1 MEIREKRVFPGE
13 KVPFRLPK
21 TAETVQK
28 NVEYMLDFSPG
39 SDHISQTSESGTEAG
54 SDKNTA
60 QNEESQKVSM
70 AFVTDEGAL
79 IVEDGDVI
87 DIHNEDFCRFPP

>member
-1 MEIREKRVFPGE
+1 MI
-13 KVPFRLPK
+13 
-21 TAETVQK
+21 
-28 NVEYMLDFSPG
+28 FSPG

>member
-21 TAETVQK
+21 TAETVPK

-54 SDKNTA
+54 SDKIQHKMRNL
-60 QNEESQKVSM
+60 K
-70 AFVTDEGAL
+70 
-79 IVEDGDVI
+79 
-87 DIHNEDFCRFPP
+87 RFQWHL